1 MEKCILCARTYFW
14 ELNLLLLSTVFNT
27 ILCVFICVAVF
38 HGICEAVFRVFLRAN
53 ISGVFPC
60 QNFMVFAWKYFMVLV
75 WQYFMVFVWE
85 FFVVFVWQYFMV
97 LGNLTCS
104 RAELSAFQEIT
115 GSPTYLKKQKSLF
128 VLSYLNVFSFD
139 GQNW

>member
-1 MEKCILCARTYFW
+1 MVFVRRYF
-14 ELNLLLLSTVFNT
+14 VFFA
-27 ILCVFICVAVF
+27 CKYFVVFA
-38 HGICEAVFRVFLRAN
+38 
-53 ISGVFPC
+53 C

-85 FFVVFVWQYFMV
+85 YFVVFVWQYFMV

-128 VLSYLNVFSFD
+128 VLSYFNVFSFA